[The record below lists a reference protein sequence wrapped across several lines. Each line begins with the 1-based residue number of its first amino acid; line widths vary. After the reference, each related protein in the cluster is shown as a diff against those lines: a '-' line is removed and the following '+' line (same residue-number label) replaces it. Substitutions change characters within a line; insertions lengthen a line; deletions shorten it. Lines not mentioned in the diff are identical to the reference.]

1 MKNPLRDCW
10 QERTSISFKDA
21 RSMRRGDWRLEW
33 QLLREYKVW
42 LESMLMHAGD
52 SRDAVREPFF
62 EGLLE
67 LVKEDWTQAF

>member
-1 MKNPLRDCW
+1 
-10 QERTSISFKDA
+10 
-21 RSMRRGDWRLEW
+21 MRRGDWRLEW

-42 LESMLMHAGD
+42 LESMLMHARD

-67 LVKEDWTQAF
+67 LVKEDWNQAF